1 MVAWHGNY
9 TPYKYDLARFHAV
22 NTVTADHPDPS
33 IFTVLTCPSHEAG
46 VAVADFVIFP
56 PRWLCAEHT
65 LCRPPPARPRP
76 PHTLSRPSHT
86 RSRPTPVRASPPDPA
101 RPPLTPLALPCVSQP
116 AALLPPQRHER
127 VHGAGK

>member
-1 MVAWHGNY
+1 MAWHGNY

-76 PHTLSRPSHT
+76 
-86 RSRPTPVRASPPDPA
+86 APA
-101 RPPLTPLALPCVSQP
+101 RARRLRTQRGAAPPLPPYPLSPSLRV
-116 AALLPPQRHER
+116 AAGHPTST
-127 VHGAGK
+127 ATS